1 MIRATAR
8 ASRRN
13 WGAVGYEL
21 FLLAVPDGADL
32 EESGEALLVRLTRG
46 QERGRLTAAARARTE
61 RLAAR
66 LAAAEPGLVPVAEG
80 SQSVPGTLE
89 LRSPA
94 GLEIALA
101 DRFVRFLVPFV
112 CDGESAAT
120 AFHQLFALLGEAAGA
135 TGWRPYDPQE
145 GAPVAIDD
153 ASCDAALEI
162 YLSVMDQLRPAGP
175 AGAVPA

>member
-1 MIRATAR
+1 M
-8 ASRRN
+8 
-13 WGAVGYEL
+13 GYEL
-21 FLLAVPDGADL
+21 FLLAVPEGADV

-61 RLAAR
+61 KLASQ
-66 LAAAEPGLVPVAEG
+66 LSAAEPELVAVAEG

-94 GLEIALA
+94 GLEVALA

-112 CDGESAAT
+112 CDGASAAT
-120 AFHQLFALLGEAAGA
+120 AFHQLFALLAVAAGA

-145 GAPVAIDD
+145 GAAVAIDE

-175 AGAVPA
+175 MGAVPA

>member
-1 MIRATAR
+1 M
-8 ASRRN
+8 
-13 WGAVGYEL
+13 GYEL
-21 FLLAVPDGADL
+21 FLLAVPEGADL

-46 QERGRLTAAARARTE
+46 QERARLTAAARERTE
-61 RLAAR
+61 RLASA
-66 LAAAEPGLVPVAEG
+66 LTAAEPALVAVAEG
-80 SQSVPGTLE
+80 AQSVPGTME

-94 GLEIALA
+94 GLEVALA
-101 DRFVRFLVPFV
+101 DRFARFLVPFV

-120 AFHQLFALLGEAAGA
+120 AFHQLFALLGVAAGA

-145 GAPVAIDD
+145 GAPFAIDD
-153 ASCDAALEI
+153 AACDEALEI